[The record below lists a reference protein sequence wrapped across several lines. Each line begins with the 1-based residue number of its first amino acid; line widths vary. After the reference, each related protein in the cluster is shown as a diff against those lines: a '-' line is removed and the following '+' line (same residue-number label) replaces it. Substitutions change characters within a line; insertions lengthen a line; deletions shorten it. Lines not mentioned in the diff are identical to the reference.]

1 MTPTRRSARVAKKA
15 APASTAKT
23 AKKRG
28 GAKTD
33 LDAIPEVIMMD
44 GDGQG
49 EDDEIADSEAPRTA
63 TKMAGG
69 HGGKNKDKGDTKGKQ
84 KDDSADAATVVD
96 LSELAEEN
104 EAHVEEVE
112 VMPVAKTDTAS
123 ADDKPPRGRKSIAKA
138 TPAKEKKSK
147 SLADNAFATPSG
159 KDASSEVSPLATR
172 SSRKLRKSVAA
183 TSPAKSLNN
192 EAESF
197 VTSSRKQKNGANIG
211 AENFVPKKDAEEQET
226 LLPTNKEASEL
237 PLISP
242 PFPATPPAK
251 KDRKRSNSI
260 NMQQTSATKPDITQ
274 EVAKEA
280 LAPITGSSMSSK
292 SPSKSA
298 KTKNHR
304 LKTADVEVEQKS
316 NDRELSSSANPE
328 KTAEKSENI
337 SYTEEVE
344 KHTAS
349 PTTGSPSQAKSPPK
363 SMTKK
368 NQLKSIDV
376 TVEQNQEEGEASPS
390 ATPKKV
396 VNVDTKGVTLV
407 QRPTAEMSNNVA
419 TMEQTTSPLSVSPS
433 HPKSPTSAKKKKKK
447 KQREPVD
454 TQMEQTPKNIEVNA
468 SAISKNEV
476 ITEVEPE
483 ESTLSEQPFGSAKK
497 KKKNTEEHCS
507 PRRSD
512 AIITEQYSEEHT
524 PLAPLGKAEAT
535 KSTKRKKKRG
545 KSLGQIQQVEGS
557 KPIQNEELEVRCGKE
572 LVDEW
577 EPNSETV
584 VNPGEKAK
592 KIKRR
597 KKRSKSDVAD
607 TVPNKNEHATVPKQ
621 DSKDDGEENDLV
633 LKSKAGGVDGTVPIE
648 QLCKRKRKKARR
660 TLQSALPSETTS
672 LSSDAAHLINASES
686 SKLNHS
692 KKIKTSGASPEN
704 HAVDQT
710 PSSELTGE
718 PTKQN
723 QSKIANKRIQSML
736 QVADS
741 NPTENSERVI
751 DVFVHRMR
759 FLKLNLRPIIAM
771 ASTPWSPRRLSSGD
785 SHQED
790 QLCNIHSQR
799 LAISREGGSVEL
811 LNTKERWIS
820 VGSVPGVRGREVDAL
835 VWVCSKSSPT
845 SITVQERSFESSKLN
860 VLDRHELIRYED
872 EHRRLIGC
880 SRDGT
885 IFELDF
891 ATKRQ
896 KNVIG
901 SGGGGVFCLSSLY
914 SRGNCDNESAGY
926 FAAGC
931 EDGSVKLYRISDEE
945 DEKCSSG
952 LPQLISTL
960 PSAGNA
966 VLSLAWLPG
975 HHGGMEG
982 SVIFAGVADGTIR
995 RFDCTTAVFT
1005 ATISTGTVLTTRSSA
1020 STSHRWKP
1028 TLRMT
1033 VENRGLREAT
1043 KVWALEALSDGTVI
1057 SGDSLGHVQIW
1068 DGLSGTMSQTFNHNE
1083 SGADVLCLALSEDEN
1098 KVFASGVDSRV
1109 ICIERQQGNVVQS
1122 NSKNASFEPPVMRK
1136 WINTGALRQHTH
1148 DVKAL
1153 VVCHKHVRNN
1163 SDYLELL
1170 VSGGVDTKLC
1180 TYVAKDFKS
1189 SRPKIWYNWPM
1200 LSPVSISR
1208 KRRLLCVARA
1218 KQIDI
1223 YQLDC
1228 SIDVK
1233 LQSVL
1238 DPIVKDETKCHVKTI
1253 SIQSSFNLNCATIS
1267 DDGNFLAASDAASTY
1282 LFSLG
1287 IEEKNGVINLDPTKL
1302 NLPSG
1307 FKRPSVALKFD
1318 WQKRLYCASIDGS
1331 IAVLGMPPTSNE
1343 KVTLDHV
1350 FKNHSCR
1357 LPNKSHH
1364 FPFVFLDITSDGNWL
1379 AAGRFSS
1386 GKGAVHIFA
1395 LPSSEAG
1402 NYQHWW
1408 SVPEME
1414 ATVNCIKLLGGGS
1427 AESSLAIGCSNNT
1440 FYIFNVIRRSLSD
1453 FSHEMGLPILS
1464 SLPSELTSRPEP
1476 ITSIISNPSNLYK
1489 FILVARGYFCVV
1501 DLHKSVPEHS
1511 NWYPSNHLRVKRQV
1525 SDDESTL
1532 THHWTTR
1539 KRSLSFSH
1547 DDHIN
1552 DFSKKSNNFT
1562 ICLRYSNILFQE
1574 FVSEKEMV
1582 IVEEPWM
1589 SALEELPDALARR
1602 VYGA

>member
-1 MTPTRRSARVAKKA
+1 M
-15 APASTAKT
+15 
-23 AKKRG
+23 
-28 GAKTD
+28 
-33 LDAIPEVIMMD
+33 
-44 GDGQG
+44 
-49 EDDEIADSEAPRTA
+49 
-63 TKMAGG
+63 
-69 HGGKNKDKGDTKGKQ
+69 
-84 KDDSADAATVVD
+84 
-96 LSELAEEN
+96 
-104 EAHVEEVE
+104 
-112 VMPVAKTDTAS
+112 
-123 ADDKPPRGRKSIAKA
+123 
-138 TPAKEKKSK
+138 
-147 SLADNAFATPSG
+147 ADNAFATPSG
-159 KDASSEVSPLATR
+159 KDASTEVSPLATR

-183 TSPAKSLNN
+183 TTPAKSLNN
-192 EAESF
+192 EAESSS
-197 VTSSRKQKNGANIG
+197 TSSRKQKNGANIG
-211 AENFVPKKDAEEQET
+211 TENDVPAKDTEEKEP
-226 LLPTNKEASEL
+226 LLPTNKEEAEVPSK
-237 PLISP
+237 SP
-242 PFPATPPAK
+242 PLHTTPPSK
-251 KDRKRSNSI
+251 QGRKRSNSI
-260 NMQQTSATKPDITQ
+260 SMQQKSAVQPDITE
-274 EVAKEA
+274 EVAEEA
-280 LAPITGSSMSSK
+280 LVPITSSSLSSK

-298 KTKNHR
+298 KKKKNHR
-304 LKTADVEVEQKS
+304 LKNADLEVEQKS
-316 NDRELSSSANPE
+316 NDRELSASGNPE
-328 KTAEKSENI
+328 DIAEKPENL
-337 SYTEEVE
+337 SFTEEVE
-344 KHTAS
+344 KDVAS
-349 PTTGSPSQAKSPPK
+349 PAIGSPSRAKSPPK
-363 SMTKK
+363 STKKK
-368 NQLKSIDV
+368 NQLKSVDA
-376 TVEQNQEEGEASPS
+376 TVEQNQGPVE
-390 ATPKKV
+390 ATPSNTPIKV
-396 VNVDTKGVTLV
+396 VNVDTEGITHVLNANADKSDNT
-407 QRPTAEMSNNVA
+407 A
-419 TMEQTTSPLSVSPS
+419 TMKETEAPVSVSPS

-447 KQREPVD
+447 QRKSVD
-454 TQMEQTPKNIEVNA
+454 TQMEQTPKNVEANT
-468 SAISKNEV
+468 SAISKNKV
-476 ITEVEPE
+476 IAEAEQE
-483 ESTLSEQPFGSAKK
+483 ESTLSEQSFGSAKK
-497 KKKNTEEHCS
+497 KKENTEEHYS

-512 AIITEQYSEEHT
+512 DTNTEQYSEENT
-524 PLAPLGKAEAT
+524 PLAPLGGAAAT
-535 KSTKRKKKRG
+535 KSAKRKKKRG
-545 KSLGQIQQVEGS
+545 KSLGQDQRVEGS
-557 KPIQNEELEVRCGKE
+557 KPIQNEEQEVRSGKR

-577 EPNSETV
+577 GSNSESA
-584 VNPGEKAK
+584 VNPGEKVK

-597 KKRSKSDVAD
+597 KKRAKSDVAD
-607 TVPNKNEHATVPKQ
+607 TVPNKHELATVPKQ
-621 DSKDDGEENDLV
+621 YSKDGEENELM
-633 LKSKAGGVDGTVPIE
+633 LKNRAGGVDGTAPIE
-648 QLCKRKRKKARR
+648 QLSKRKRKKARR

-672 LSSDAAHLINASES
+672 PSSDAAHLINASES
-686 SKLNHS
+686 SKLNHG
-692 KKIKTSGASPEN
+692 KKIKTSGATSEK
-704 HAVDQT
+704 HAVNQT
-710 PSSELTGE
+710 PTSEPTSE

-723 QSKIANKRIQSML
+723 QSEIANKRIQSMP

-741 NPTENSERVI
+741 NPIENSERLI
-751 DVFVHRMR
+751 DVSVHRMR
-759 FLKLNLRPIIAM
+759 FLKLNLRSIIAM

-785 SHQED
+785 SHQDD

-811 LNTKERWIS
+811 LNSRERWIS

-835 VWVCSKSSPT
+835 VWVCSKSSTT
-845 SITVQERSFESSKLN
+845 SITVKERLFESSKLN
-860 VLDRHELIRYED
+860 VLDRHNLIRYED
-872 EHRRLIGC
+872 EHRRLLGC

-896 KNVIG
+896 KSVIG

-931 EDGSVKLYRISDEE
+931 EDGSVKLYRVSDEE
-945 DEKCSSG
+945 DEKNSSG

-975 HHGGMEG
+975 RHGGMEG

-995 RFDCTTAVFT
+995 RFDCTAAVVT
-1005 ATISTGTVLTTRSSA
+1005 ATISTGTVLSTPSSA
-1020 STSHRWKP
+1020 STSHRWKS

-1083 SGADVLCLALSEDEN
+1083 SGADVLCLAVSEDEN

-1109 ICIERQQGNVVQS
+1109 ICIERQQVNVVQS
-1122 NSKNASFEPPVMRK
+1122 NNKNASFEPVVMRK

-1153 VVCHKHVRNN
+1153 VVCHKDVRKS
-1163 SDYLELL
+1163 SDYLELV

-1200 LSPVSISR
+1200 LSPLSISR
-1208 KRRLLCVARA
+1208 ERRLLCVARA

-1233 LQSVL
+1233 SQSVL

-1253 SIQSSFNLNCATIS
+1253 SIKSSFNLNCATIS
-1267 DDGNFLAASDAASTY
+1267 DDGNYLAASDASSTY
-1282 LFSLG
+1282 LFSLA
-1287 IEEKNGVINLDPTKL
+1287 IEDKKGVINLDPTKL

-1318 WQKRLYCASIDGS
+1318 RQKRLYCASIDGS
-1331 IAVLGMPPTSNE
+1331 IAVLGMPPSSNE
-1343 KVTLDHV
+1343 KVTLEHL

-1489 FILVARGYFCVV
+1489 FILV
-1501 DLHKSVPEHS
+1501 
-1511 NWYPSNHLRVKRQV
+1511 
-1525 SDDESTL
+1525 
-1532 THHWTTR
+1532 
-1539 KRSLSFSH
+1539 SH
-1547 DDHIN
+1547 
-1552 DFSKKSNNFT
+1552 
-1562 ICLRYSNILFQE
+1562 
-1574 FVSEKEMV
+1574 V
-1582 IVEEPWM
+1582 
-1589 SALEELPDALARR
+1589 
-1602 VYGA
+1602 